1 MGVIRRQTIKGAIY
15 SYLGVLLGFIITG
28 LILPHALSTD
38 ENGVIKLIVSYS
50 VLFAQ
55 LAGLGFNSVTTRL
68 FTFFRDKQKN
78 HNGFFFIALIVTL
91 IGVIVSMILFFL
103 LKDSV
108 LERSGGSENLLLT
121 KYVYY
126 IIPMIICTALF
137 YMLDNFYK
145 VLFNAIIGTALKDF
159 VQRIFILT
167 SLLLFFFNY
176 ISFPTFVLLYVCCYA
191 IPVILITVFLI
202 YEKEISLKPQ
212 LNFISEDLKRSMFS
226 VSLFGIIVGF
236 SNMAILNIDSIM
248 VNQLLDLSSTGVYG
262 ITFFFGTL
270 IIIPSRALKKISSAV
285 LADAWKNNDLKI
297 IDDIYKKSC
306 LNQFIFGLLIFIGIW
321 ANIDNV
327 FEMLP
332 KQYEL
337 GKYVIFFIG
346 LANLLEMAAG
356 VSGTII
362 VTSKEYRYLTWFM
375 LFLLALLV
383 ITNMIFIPIW
393 GMTGAAIASMLSALV
408 YVSCRY
414 LLLFVKYKMQPYN
427 LKFIII
433 ILIGLLVYFIGTAI
447 PRFDNYIIDIIVR
460 SVSMLI
466 LYSVPVYFLKLSPD
480 INSRVEI
487 YWNII
492 KNKLRS

>member
-1 MGVIRRQTIKGAIY
+1 MGIIRKQTIKGSIY

-28 LILPHALSTD
+28 IILPRALSTD

-55 LAGLGFNSVTTRL
+55 LASLGFNSVTTRL
-68 FTFFRDKQKN
+68 FTFFRDKQRN
-78 HNGFFFIALIVTL
+78 HNGFFFIALIVTVL
-91 IGVIVSMILFFL
+91 GVILSLILFFL

-108 LERSGGSENLLLT
+108 LEKSGGSENLLLT

-126 IIPMIICTALF
+126 IIPMILCTAFF
-137 YMLDNFYK
+137 YMLDNYYK

-159 VQRIFILT
+159 VQRIFILI
-167 SLLLFFFNY
+167 SLLLFFLNY
-176 ISFPTFVLLYVCCYA
+176 INFPTFVLLYVCCYA
-191 IPVILITVFLI
+191 IPVILISIFLV
-202 YEKEISLKPQ
+202 YEKEVYLKPQ
-212 LNFISEDLKRSMFS
+212 LNFISRDLKRSMFS
-226 VSLFGIIVGF
+226 VSFFGIIVGF

-248 VNQLLDLSSTGVYG
+248 INQLLDLSSTGVYG

-270 IIIPSRALKKISSAV
+270 IIIPSRALKKISSVV
-285 LADAWKNNDLKI
+285 LADAWKGNNLKI

-327 FEMLP
+327 FEILP
-332 KQYEL
+332 KQYEP

-346 LANLLEMAAG
+346 IANLFDMLAG

-362 VTSKEYRYLTWFM
+362 VTSKDYRYLTWFM
-375 LFLLALLV
+375 LFLLVLLI
-383 ITNMIFIPIW
+383 ITNIIFIPIW
-393 GMTGAAIASMLSALV
+393 GMTGAAIASMFSALI
-408 YVSCRY
+408 YALCRY
-414 LLLFVKYKMQPYN
+414 LFLFVKYKMQPYN

-433 ILIGLLVYFIGTAI
+433 ILIGLLVYFIGTVI
-447 PRFDNYIIDIIVR
+447 PHFNNFIIDIIVR

-466 LYSVPVYFLKLSPD
+466 LYSLPVYFLKLSPD
-480 INSRVEI
+480 INSRVKVYLEF
-487 YWNII
+487 I
-492 KNKLRS
+492 KFKK